1 MKNFVGGYFLT
12 AYTGLMRALLQFLGF
27 CFIVFF
33 VVGEF
38 RGWYVG
44 MATQTP
50 MLLYKGSQAIE
61 VTRDVLYEDQF
72 DFDLRGK
79 INDGTV
85 RVEAFFEIPPSFQT
99 GTAGKA
105 PKKVFDEEFGT
116 GQDIQLN
123 EILKSGKGRYT
134 VRILYENVTGIFR
147 MNASGQGRL

>member
-1 MKNFVGGYFLT
+1 
-12 AYTGLMRALLQFLGF
+12 MRALLQFLGF

-33 VVGEF
+33 IVGEF
-38 RGWYVG
+38 RGIYAG

-50 MLLYKGSQAIE
+50 MMLYKGTQAVE
-61 VTRDVLYEDQF
+61 VTRDVLYEDKF

-79 INDGTV
+79 VNAGVV
-85 RVEAFFEIPPSFQT
+85 RVEAFFEIPPSFQA

-105 PKKVFDEEFGT
+105 PKKVFEQEFGT
-116 GQDIQLN
+116 GENIQLN

-134 VRILYENVTGIFR
+134 VRILYNQATGIFR

>member
-1 MKNFVGGYFLT
+1 
-12 AYTGLMRALLQFLGF
+12 MRALLQFLGF

-38 RGWYVG
+38 QGWYVG

-50 MLLYKGSQAIE
+50 MLVYKMDKAVE

-79 INDGTV
+79 VNDGTV
-85 RVEAFFEIPPSFQT
+85 RVEAFFEIPPSFQA

-105 PKKVFDEEFGT
+105 PKKVFDEEFST
-116 GQDIQLN
+116 GQEIQLDK
-123 EILKSGKGRYT
+123 ILKSGKGRYT
-134 VRILYENVTGIFR
+134 VRILYEDVTGIFR

>member
-1 MKNFVGGYFLT
+1 MKNLVGSSKMT

-33 VVGEF
+33 IVGEF

-50 MLLYKGSQAIE
+50 MLLYKGSQAVE

-79 INDGTV
+79 INNGNV
-85 RVEAFFEIPPSFQT
+85 HVEAFFEIPPSFQA
-99 GTAGKA
+99 GTTGKA
-105 PKKVFDEEFGT
+105 PKKVFDET
-116 GQDIQLN
+116 YSIGQDIQLN

-134 VRILYENVTGIFR
+134 VRIIYENVTGIFR

>member
-1 MKNFVGGYFLT
+1 
-12 AYTGLMRALLQFLGF
+12 MRALLQFLGF

-38 RGWYVG
+38 QGWYVG

-50 MLLYKGSQAIE
+50 MLVYKVDKAVE

-79 INDGTV
+79 VNDGIV
-85 RVEAFFEIPPSFQT
+85 RVEAFFEIPPSFQA

-105 PKKVFDEEFGT
+105 PKKVFDKEFDT

-123 EILKSGKGRYT
+123 EIIKSGKGRYT
-134 VRILYENVTGIFR
+134 VRILYEGATGIFR